1 MNDVKL
7 LKETL
12 KILRKNIKMYHA
24 VWYHEP
30 LTLAKEVDVGQR
42 IKRNC
47 RTQWYRHS
55 FDEDIGVEYYKKFV
69 LIPFLDHFNT

>member
-12 KILRKNIKMYHA
+12 KILRKNINMYHA
-24 VWYHEP
+24 VWYHES
-30 LTLAKEVDVGQR
+30 LTLAKEVDVGL
-42 IKRNC
+42 KRNC

-55 FDEDIGVEYYKKFV
+55 FDEDIGRI
-69 LIPFLDHFNT
+69 L